1 MSRFL
6 KIVTTLSNNVLD
18 ELKKEGQHKEEI
30 DSMKSSLVNSDA
42 PTDVK
47 EASQKSGALI
57 TELESLKEQLSKAK
71 IDNLCIRIAYERWK
85 QTYERLDVL
94 KGRSLPHEASLD

>member
-6 KIVTTLSNNVLD
+6 NIVTTLTNNILD

-30 DSMKSSLVNSDA
+30 ESMKSSLVNSDA
-42 PTDVK
+42 PEDVK

-57 TELESLKEQLSKAK
+57 TELESLKEQLTKAK
-71 IDNLCIRIAYERWK
+71 KDNMCIRIAYERWR
-85 QTYERLDVL
+85 QTYESLDVL
-94 KGRSLPHEASLD
+94 KGKSLPHEASLD

>member
-6 KIVTTLSNNVLD
+6 NIVTTLTNNVLD

-30 DSMKSSLVNSDA
+30 ESMKSSLVNSDA
-42 PTDVK
+42 PEDVK

-57 TELESLKEQLSKAK
+57 NELESLKEQLTKAK
-71 IDNLCIRIAYERWK
+71 KDNMCIRIAYERWR
-85 QTYERLDVL
+85 QTYESLDVL
-94 KGRSLPHEASLD
+94 KGKSLPNEASLD